1 MEERRHPLERTEVA
15 IESPLKRP
23 RCPVAAVV
31 HLRFGREVPLADHER
46 RVTALSEGLREGRE
60 LSRQAHAHAGVP
72 GVDVGHHTE
81 TRTVRI
87 GAGEQSRARGR
98 AQRCDVKVGQPVPA
112 VGESIQSR
120 GADLPAERA
129 DIAETEIVD
138 EHDHDVRG
146 SLAGTFRGGLPRR
159 RHRGALADRTAE
171 TFIAARISAIHADE
185 GAVVRAGRCAPRHDV
200 DADVDSPYR

>member
-31 HLRFGREVPLADHER
+31 HLRFGGEVPLADHER
-46 RVTALSEGLREGRE
+46 RVTALSEGLREGRQ
-60 LSRQAHAHAGVP
+60 LSRQAHAHAG
-72 GVDVGHHTE
+72 
-81 TRTVRI
+81 
-87 GAGEQSRARGR
+87 
-98 AQRCDVKVGQPVPA
+98 VPA

-146 SLAGTFRGGLPRR
+146 SLAGTFQGGPPGR
-159 RHRGALADRTAE
+159 RHRGTLADRTAE